1 MVTGLEASIGNK
13 PTLTR
18 KTTKKTSG
26 MSSTTKENK
35 PEREGKRTNSNKQK
49 NLDVRYRHFF
59 SLTLSGNKDV

>member
-1 MVTGLEASIGNK
+1 
-13 PTLTR
+13 
-18 KTTKKTSG
+18 